1 LHAIPAQAGIEVFP
15 LVSWIPVFTGMTIS
29 MPKDSHTHDRL
40 TKESIIEKTHLTDSH
55 PPPNLPLEGG
65 GK

>member
-1 LHAIPAQAGIEVFP
+1 LVFGDDFFELRFDAISILRVGKLNEFLDL
-15 LVSWIPVFTGMTIS
+15 LVEP
-29 MPKDSHTHDRL
+29 L

-65 GK
+65 GN